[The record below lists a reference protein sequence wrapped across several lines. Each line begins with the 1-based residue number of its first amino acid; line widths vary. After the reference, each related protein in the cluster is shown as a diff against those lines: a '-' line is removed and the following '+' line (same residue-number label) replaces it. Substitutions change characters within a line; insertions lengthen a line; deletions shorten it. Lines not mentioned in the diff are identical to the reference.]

1 MNGKKLK
8 YISGI
13 NYQNPLIKNETKG
26 FLIDKKEENKNI
38 HFKILNFN
46 PSSYFLEKY
55 SSEFTNGLNK
65 KKIFIYNYRNN
76 LKDNKTINKSNS
88 AGKKIKLRPININK
102 ANYRTIFQPKV
113 GGILIPSKKTSKDL
127 VDYNKSNAHNT
138 LLNYYHRNNRNV
150 KIITFV
156 KSKSFDKNL
165 GFNISSNES
174 LNNNNSNNYDS
185 INYIQKINNKPKIPE
200 HVLKRNQKYKS
211 SSLEAKHSLKKG
223 RNFVKSAAEMY
234 EAGVYGRKYLMRNL
248 LYFHSYFFDKNKKNK
263 WKRLNPV
270 FKVDNQLNSDKIN
283 LPDSL
288 SKKIDFDGLYRD
300 KYGSSS
306 NFNKSRNRKRIP
318 NDKNNLTY
326 KEIRDLS
333 LQGYKRMK
341 AYKIR
346 QLNLRLKNTNDEVL
360 DLEHKLDELLEVNKK
375 MFLIAE

>member
-1 MNGKKLK
+1 MQKTHNEDEILNGENSIIK
-8 YISGI
+8 I
-13 NYQNPLIKNETKG
+13 NNLLLEKNEKEKLSLIDLSEKNNLNNNGNYNVIKHETNIVNLNENKKNKIG
-26 FLIDKKEENKNI
+26 NNKYNPKSAALKKLIDKI
-38 HFKILNFN
+38 
-46 PSSYFLEKY
+46 
-55 SSEFTNGLNK
+55 K
-65 KKIFIYNYRNN
+65 K
-76 LKDNKTINKSNS
+76 DEAS
-88 AGKKIKLRPININK
+88 
-102 ANYRTIFQPKV
+102 
-113 GGILIPSKKTSKDL
+113 
-127 VDYNKSNAHNT
+127 
-138 LLNYYHRNNRNV
+138 
-150 KIITFV
+150 
-156 KSKSFDKNL
+156 
-165 GFNISSNES
+165 
-174 LNNNNSNNYDS
+174 NNNSNNYDS

-200 HVLKRNQKYKS
+200 HVLKRNQKYQS

>member
-1 MNGKKLK
+1 
-8 YISGI
+8 
-13 NYQNPLIKNETKG
+13 
-26 FLIDKKEENKNI
+26 
-38 HFKILNFN
+38 
-46 PSSYFLEKY
+46 
-55 SSEFTNGLNK
+55 
-65 KKIFIYNYRNN
+65 
-76 LKDNKTINKSNS
+76 
-88 AGKKIKLRPININK
+88 
-102 ANYRTIFQPKV
+102 
-113 GGILIPSKKTSKDL
+113 
-127 VDYNKSNAHNT
+127 
-138 LLNYYHRNNRNV
+138 
-150 KIITFV
+150 
-156 KSKSFDKNL
+156 
-165 GFNISSNES
+165 
-174 LNNNNSNNYDS
+174 
-185 INYIQKINNKPKIPE
+185 
-200 HVLKRNQKYKS
+200 
-211 SSLEAKHSLKKG
+211 
-223 RNFVKSAAEMY
+223 MY